1 MGAREF
7 GKYKGLANDTP
18 QSGVRMD
25 AGSRTTGDNEMLLA
39 WPSLEENDVADLNRA
54 RYRLKAG
61 FFGKIIPD

>member
-25 AGSRTTGDNEMLLA
+25 AGSRTTGDDEMLLA
-39 WPSLEENDVADLNRA
+39 WSGIDENDVADLNRA
-54 RYRLKAG
+54 KCRMKAG
-61 FFGKIIPD
+61 FCGKIIPD

>member
-7 GKYKGLANDTP
+7 GKYKGLANDAP

-39 WPSLEENDVADLNRA
+39 WPSIDENDVADLNRVKS
-54 RYRLKAG
+54 RLKAG
-61 FFGKIIPD
+61 FSGKIIPD